1 VKAKCAPLGD
11 ERRDRGP
18 ELPPTRSVL
27 ITGGLVR
34 VSGAAA
40 VGCGALFGLLPVL
53 ALIGR
58 LGLPDDPPGFVPVFG
73 GPLIAAALGIAVFL
87 MVLGYALTFHQLA
100 LAGMYAPA
108 EDSSALRNAVEVRGR
123 VTRTPFFPS
132 VVTSIVIGFLLLAT
146 ASILLAAS
154 AWPTVAITL
163 LLSGVLC
170 VPAVLALIA
179 ADRRWGRTVPER
191 LPARALGEQGSAQLL
206 LGEAD
211 TELRRQ
217 VKARER
223 AEATELDHAT
233 TPVLVTLAIASLAMM
248 SPSLSPRAAI
258 WKQVQL
264 VGVGLGVLCLLVL
277 LGIRVLRIRR
287 LRRTLVRVRRGGA
300 DVSDI
305 DRAHAITA
313 TTTRASELHAA
324 TTVWALLGAAA
335 LGTVVHRTADVA
347 PVLIVAGIWALGF
360 AVLIALSMR
369 SDAAAPKLREEFG
382 YRLPTKTSGNDNT
395 WH

>member
-1 VKAKCAPLGD
+1 M
-11 ERRDRGP
+11 
-18 ELPPTRSVL
+18 
-27 ITGGLVR
+27 
-34 VSGAAA
+34 SGAAA

-87 MVLGYALTFHQLA
+87 IVLGYALTFHQLA

-108 EDSSALRNAVEVRGR
+108 EDSSALRNAVEVRGP
-123 VTRTPFFPS
+123 VTRTPFFPA
-132 VVTSIVIGFLLLAT
+132 VVTSIVI
-146 ASILLAAS
+146 
-154 AWPTVAITL
+154 P
-163 LLSGVLC
+163 
-170 VPAVLALIA
+170 
-179 ADRRWGRTVPER
+179 
-191 LPARALGEQGSAQLL
+191 
-206 LGEAD
+206 
-211 TELRRQ
+211 
-217 VKARER
+217 
-223 AEATELDHAT
+223 
-233 TPVLVTLAIASLAMM
+233 MM
-248 SPSLSPRAAI
+248 SPSLSPTAAI
-258 WKQVQL
+258 WRQGQL

-287 LRRTLVRVRRGGA
+287 LRRTLVRVHRGGA
-300 DVSDI
+300 DVTDI

-313 TTTRASELHAA
+313 TTTQASELHAA

-382 YRLPTKTSGNDNT
+382 YRLPTKASGNDNT